1 MYYSGGEVISDAV
14 DIVEDRNSEVVGVGV
29 KDIGGCREGVE
40 DIPGEED
47 YVMCI

>member
-40 DIPGEED
+40 DIPGEEE

>member
-14 DIVEDRNSEVVGVGV
+14 DIVEDRHGEVVGIGV
-29 KDIGGCREGVE
+29 RDIGGCREGVE